1 MKAESPDFTDRDA
14 GSSETAAFPIFGTAA
29 SGVSRRKFLNVQD
42 ELRQA
47 LTNLTNEK
55 RGGRQ

>member
-1 MKAESPDFTDRDA
+1 MKAESPDFTDRDG

-29 SGVSRRKFLNVQD
+29 SMVSRRKFLNVQD

-47 LTNLTNEK
+47 LTKFNQGEK
-55 RGGRQ
+55 RR